1 MIIDEQFKQDFI
13 KNYNFAVLMENKT
26 NDDYNKTQQLIE
38 ESENIIQKYAQ
49 RYDGII
55 NSKDNEINI
64 LKIQLQDLK
73 NETNSL
79 RKQLNNIPFSV
90 RKMYKKIS
98 F

>member
-1 MIIDEQFKQDFI
+1 MVIDEQFKQDFI
-13 KNYNFAVLMENKT
+13 KHYNFAVLMENKT
-26 NDDYNKTQQLIE
+26 NDDYKKTRQLIE
-38 ESENIIQKYAQ
+38 ESENIIQKYVQ

-64 LKIQLQDLK
+64 LKIKLQDLK

-79 RKQLNNIPFSV
+79 KKQLNNIPFSV
-90 RKMYKKIS
+90 RKMYKKIT

>member
-1 MIIDEQFKQDFI
+1 MRFC
-13 KNYNFAVLMENKT
+13 KT
-26 NDDYNKTQQLIE
+26 TAICPVTTVGQIFCEYKKTKQLIE
-38 ESENIIQKYAQ
+38 ESENIIQKYAK

-79 RKQLNNIPFSV
+79 KKQLNNIPFSV
-90 RKMYKKIS
+90 RKMYKKIT